1 MFSEEEEDVKSI
13 IKYHY
18 CSPVIVWL
26 TIFYWKKDKIQMLI
40 INFLENP
47 PLIVMSWFSLIGSA
61 GKLIRDKGYSHNRLE
76 WDTKLE
82 KKSTEKDKG
91 SYFLLLGDTFSQQSF
106 GFDILCLM
114 RFQQRVS
121 GFSSNISSCWLR
133 VGHFDLYCN
142 PRNSQ

>member
-47 PLIVMSWFSLIGSA
+47 PLIVMRRFSSIERT
-61 GKLIRDKGYSHNRLE
+61 GKLIQDKVYSHDRLE
-76 WDTKLE
+76 RDTKGE
-82 KKSTEKDKG
+82 KVNRK
-91 SYFLLLGDTFSQQSF
+91 
-106 GFDILCLM
+106 
-114 RFQQRVS
+114 RQRVIFPTPS
-121 GFSSNISSCWLR
+121 LPG
-133 VGHFDLYCN
+133 GHF
-142 PRNSQ
+142 